1 MDAAAFFSTAIAV
14 LAVNAVAAVV
24 VGCSMYALQKIYAR
38 LSAPSM
44 NLPSTSLEAT
54 SNSAQSRSFLSVRLQ

>member
-24 VGCSMYALQKIYAR
+24 VGCSMYCSGPYFLDKKR
-38 LSAPSM
+38 V
-44 NLPSTSLEAT
+44 LP
-54 SNSAQSRSFLSVRLQ
+54 